1 MLFKAF
7 VLKKAENGG
16 LRRTAANQNVNNG
29 GRSPVAAAPLI
40 KSVSQR
46 TNIIRPIES
55 TTPATTSGGRKS
67 LNTVLNGLNWLVD
80 EICTSIMGEDGQTQ
94 SENANIYAGNNL
106 EIADFYG
113 QNVAASAK
121 TKKTEKLNK
130 EQNIQKEQKTE
141 KLKKSKMKKDKSI
154 EKQRQSDSPRISNI
168 LNNNSNGGRP
178 ADLRYQFNP
187 LSAEEQK
194 DYLNILLAGKS
205 NKYKLEN
212 IFERKEEFKLFDP
225 DKTIANPSKVKEN
238 QGNGDCLFRSIA
250 YALLGTEEL
259 HKEVR
264 QHIANYYAK
273 YIGRENALPP
283 NERWIREML
292 LIDQSEDYPNFQSI
306 KQYVEYLQISGV
318 TQWGG
323 LVDIVAAAKAFNVN
337 VMLFYPHI
345 IKNDWICYSPDTVDQ
360 TTAWN
365 QKKGRPTLFLQFVKN
380 NHYNVILGLAPKPPM
395 ERAAPNKRN

>member
-1 MLFKAF
+1 MPKPADSDGPPQILH
-7 VLKKAENGG
+7 
-16 LRRTAANQNVNNG
+16 
-29 GRSPVAAAPLI
+29 
-40 KSVSQR
+40 KSVSQ
-46 TNIIRPIES
+46 RPIES
-55 TTPATTSGGRKS
+55 TTPATTLGGRQS

-80 EICTSIMGEDGQTQ
+80 EICTSIMGKDGQTQ

-113 QNVAASAK
+113 QNVAASSK

-141 KLKKSKMKKDKSI
+141 KLKKSRSNRSQPQSPSMSPISTSLERMKKDKSI
-154 EKQRQSDSPRISNI
+154 EKQRQNDPPRISNI

-178 ADLRYQFNP
+178 ADLRYKFNP

-194 DYLNILLAGKS
+194 DYLNILLAGKP
-205 NKYKLEN
+205 NKYQLEN

-273 YIGRENALPP
+273 YIGRENALPE

-292 LIDQSEDYPNFQSI
+292 LIDQSGDYPNFQCI
-306 KQYVEYLQISGV
+306 KQYVEYLKISGI
-318 TQWGG
+318 TRWGG

-380 NHYNVILGLAPKPPM
+380 NHYNVILGLAPKPS
-395 ERAAPNKRN
+395 NGTGGIKQKSITYFC